1 MTGSKQGGPGAQ
13 LGKLRIHRGRAER
26 SAHAAD
32 RSRES
37 AGCEGRASSS
47 QTRQVVIARDGRSG
61 GACEDG
67 ANTRDEARRGR
78 CCRQRLAVPGNGEAN
93 RRAHSCKV
101 AACRACLSRMFPR
114 TSLTPGFRIGTQR
127 KDFVCAQCH
136 LEGLDGIARV
146 ISPRSG
152 TSGTSGTQ
160 RCFPAEF
167 AQTAF
172 SREGA
177 TVFLE
182 EIESR
187 API

>member
-32 RSRES
+32 RSREF
-37 AGCEGRASSS
+37 AGCEGRALELAD
-47 QTRQVVIARDGRSG
+47 QTPAMRPG
-61 GACEDG
+61 GAG
-67 ANTRDEARRGR
+67 AAVSARNEARQGR
-78 CCRQRLAVPGNGEAN
+78 CRQQRLACPAKEKPTGE
-93 RRAHSCKV
+93 RTV
-101 AACRACLSRMFPR
+101 AECLSRMFPR

-127 KDFVCAQCH
+127 KDFVCANM
-136 LEGLDGIARV
+136 ARV
-146 ISPRSG
+146 RSPRSG
-152 TSGTSGTQ
+152 TSGNSGTQ

-177 TVFLE
+177 TAFVE

>member
-1 MTGSKQGGPGAQ
+1 MASFVFTEAVQREVHTQRSDRVN
-13 LGKLRIHRGRAER
+13 LR
-26 SAHAAD
+26 SAKAVH
-32 RSRES
+32 
-37 AGCEGRASSS
+37 SSS

-78 CCRQRLAVPGNGEAN
+78 CCRQSLATPGKGKAN
-93 RRAHSCKV
+93 QRAYRCRV
-101 AACRACLSRMFPR
+101 AACCACLSRMFPR

-127 KDFVCAQCH
+127 KILF
-136 LEGLDGIARV
+136 ARV

-177 TVFLE
+177 TAFLE

>member
-32 RSRES
+32 RSREF
-37 AGCEGRASSS
+37 AGCEGRALELAD
-47 QTRQVVIARDGRSG
+47 QTPAMRPG
-61 GACEDG
+61 GAG
-67 ANTRDEARRGR
+67 AAVSARNEARQGR
-78 CCRQRLAVPGNGEAN
+78 CRQQRLACPAKEKPTGE
-93 RRAHSCKV
+93 RTV
-101 AACRACLSRMFPR
+101 AECLSRMFPR

-127 KDFVCAQCH
+127 KILF
-136 LEGLDGIARV
+136 ARV

-167 AQTAF
+167 ARTAF

-177 TVFLE
+177 TAFLE

>member
-1 MTGSKQGGPGAQ
+1 MRP
-13 LGKLRIHRGRAER
+13 
-26 SAHAAD
+26 
-32 RSRES
+32 
-37 AGCEGRASSS
+37 
-47 QTRQVVIARDGRSG
+47 G
-61 GACEDG
+61 GAG
-67 ANTRDEARRGR
+67 AAVSARNEARQGR
-78 CCRQRLAVPGNGEAN
+78 CRQQRLACPAKEKPTGE
-93 RRAHSCKV
+93 RTV
-101 AACRACLSRMFPR
+101 AECLSRMFPR